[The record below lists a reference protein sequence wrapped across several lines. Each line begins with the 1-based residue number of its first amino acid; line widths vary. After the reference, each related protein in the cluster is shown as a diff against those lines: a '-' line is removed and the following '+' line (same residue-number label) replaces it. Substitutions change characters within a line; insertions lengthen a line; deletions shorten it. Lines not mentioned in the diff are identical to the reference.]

1 MGAGRARDFRESELT
16 DRSARL
22 PRFAALPVGVVV
34 AAQAVILTA
43 LSGRYG
49 FHRDELYFVAAG
61 HRPDWGYVDNPPIT
75 PWLARAS
82 TAVFGETPS
91 GLRVGATLLGMATVV
106 VVALIARE
114 FGGGRGTQL
123 FTAIATALSAY
134 VLVVSHML
142 ATNSADVLLWSLIA
156 LFGLKLLRTGD
167 GRWWLAVGAAA
178 GLGMANKW
186 LVLLLLS
193 GLGIGV
199 AVAGPRRVLRT
210 WWLAAGV
217 GVAAVLAAP
226 VVLWQASHGWPMLTV
241 AGGISDDDGGENR
254 ALFVPM
260 QLVYLSPALVP
271 VWIAGLVR
279 PWRDPA
285 LRWAR
290 ALAIA
295 YPVVCVELLVL
306 GGKPYYSVPL
316 LLPLVALGAEPA
328 LRWLGRGGTTRR
340 ILTGAAAAV
349 CAVVS
354 VLTGLPVVPATALNG
369 PLLAVNKEPGE
380 QVGWPEFADTVAGA
394 WARIPATERDTAAIV
409 AGNYGEAGALERYGP
424 ERGLPQPYS
433 PHMSYADWGPPPD
446 RQVGPVLLI
455 GTFERGSAASR
466 LITGCRVMAKHH
478 NAEGVDNDEEGVML
492 SLCTLTEPW
501 STAWPVLR
509 QFY

>member
-1 MGAGRARDFRESELT
+1 MGAGRESGSLPPFAVREAGL
-16 DRSARL
+16 
-22 PRFAALPVGVVV
+22 VV
-34 AAQAVILTA
+34 AVQAVVLTL

-61 HRPDWGYVDNPPIT
+61 RRPDWGYVDQPPIT

-82 TAVFGETPS
+82 TALFGETPT
-91 GLRVGATLLGMATVV
+91 GLRVVATLLGMATVV
-106 VVALIARE
+106 VVTLIARE
-114 FGGGRGTQL
+114 FGGGRGVQL
-123 FTAIATALSAY
+123 FTALATALSAY

-142 ATNSADVLLWSLIA
+142 ATNSADLLLWSLIA
-156 LFGLKLLRTGD
+156 WFGLRLLRTGD

-210 WWLAAGV
+210 WWLAAGLGIAV
-217 GVAAVLAAP
+217 VLAAP
-226 VVLWQASHGWPMLTV
+226 VVLWQASHGFPMLTV
-241 AGGISDDDGGENR
+241 AGGISEDDGAESR
-254 ALFVPM
+254 ILFVPM

-279 PWRDPA
+279 PWREPG

-295 YPVVCVELLVL
+295 YPVVCGELLVL

-316 LLPLVALGAEPA
+316 LLPLVALGAEPV
-328 LRWLGRGGTTRR
+328 LRWLRRGRATRR
-340 ILTGAAAAV
+340 VLTGAAAAV
-349 CAVVS
+349 CVAVS
-354 VLTGLPVVPATALNG
+354 VLTGLPVVPASALNG
-369 PLLAVNKEPGE
+369 ALLAVNKEPGE
-380 QVGWPEFADTVAGA
+380 QVGWPGFAGTVAGA
-394 WARIPATERDTAAIV
+394 WARIPATERDTAVIL
-409 AGNYGEAGALERYGP
+409 AGNYGEAGAIERYGP

-446 RQVGPVLLI
+446 RLVGPVLVI
-455 GTFERGSAASR
+455 GRFERESPASR
-466 LITGCRVMAKHH
+466 LITGCRVLAKHH
-478 NAEGVDNDEEGVML
+478 NAEGVDNDEEGVTL